1 MELNLEL
8 TPRSKILL
16 GILGCVLL
24 ILLILQGAPI
34 FYRLFANQ
42 GTKAKQE
49 QLLKTENLVCVAEIL
64 KPIESEIYKAVGLA
78 PIVNPQ
84 TNTRTQDA
92 ATFFDTEFPETV
104 IRARIDALVRHAG
117 IQQNYQLLTKP
128 VTAKQ
133 TQKLTMQTRENLV
146 QYFYLKHI
154 EAEEKELTEINQE
167 QTEADAFNILM
178 NAWLSGTETNEKT
191 EKSDSSSS
199 KAPPFADSSIV
210 VSPRATGAETEDK
223 ARATNPIETAVAWQF
238 VPLPETIPI
247 SLRVKLAAFIKTMT
261 LQQLRGATDLRQGFF
276 EAQIQKV
283 RTSATSGILGNVKQ
297 RQILPTWVKFGAKPA
312 TVTIQLRRNGAL
324 LNFLTQVL
332 DDMYIE
338 EPLDIDELQSSL
350 IKYIERVQEQ
360 QAILLDQ
367 LALAPP
373 TYQTEL
379 YTVEMKFKTDLEKL
393 VNLNHLIET
402 GAKWLTVRDL
412 RISADTQGT
421 ARPEAGRGQNPE
433 NTGANLNIDILLI
446 ARIF

>member
-49 QLLKTENLVCVAEIL
+49 QLLKTENLVRVAEIL
-64 KPIESEIYKAVGLA
+64 KPIESEIYKAAGLA

-84 TNTRTQDA
+84 INTRTQGA
-92 ATFFDTEFPETV
+92 ATLFDTESPETV

-133 TQKLTMQTRENLV
+133 TQKLTIQTRENLV
-146 QYFYLKHI
+146 RYLYLKHI
-154 EAEEKELTEINQE
+154 EAEEKELTEINEE
-167 QTEADAFNILM
+167 QTEADTFNILM

-191 EKSDSSSS
+191 ERSDSSSS
-199 KAPPFADSSIV
+199 KVSPFAD
-210 VSPRATGAETEDK
+210 VSPRATGTEAEDK
-223 ARATNPIETAVAWQF
+223 ARATNPIETAAAWKF
-238 VPLPETIPI
+238 IPLPEAIPI

-283 RTSATSGILGNVKQ
+283 RTSATSGILG
-297 RQILPTWVKFGAKPA
+297 IGAKPA

-332 DDMYIE
+332 DDMDIE

-350 IKYIERVQEQ
+350 IKYIKRVQEQ

-367 LALAPP
+367 LALAPL

-412 RISADTQGT
+412 RISADTQAT
-421 ARPEAGRGQNPE
+421 ARPEAVRGQNPE
-433 NTGANLNIDILLI
+433 NTGANLNVDILLI

>member
-42 GTKAKQE
+42 DTKAKQE
-49 QLLKTENLVCVAEIL
+49 QLLKTENLVRVAEIL
-64 KPIESEIYKAVGLA
+64 KPIESEIHKAVGLA

-84 TNTRTQDA
+84 MNTRTQGA
-92 ATFFDTEFPETV
+92 ATFFDTESPETV

-223 ARATNPIETAVAWQF
+223 ARATNSIETTAAWKF

-283 RTSATSGILGNVKQ
+283 RTSATSGILGIN
-297 RQILPTWVKFGAKPA
+297 TKPA
-312 TVTIQLRRNGAL
+312 TIEIQLRRNGAL

-373 TYQTEL
+373 TYQTKL

-433 NTGANLNIDILLI
+433 NTGANLNVDILLI